1 MDVTRSGLKKKAA
14 KKKRRLRPNLNPNFG
29 KKAASNSV
37 VAEPGAEAGGPKQP
51 RAPPKPTGGGS
62 DTTISESNALA
73 AVGGLDI
80 DNWDNNE
87 DGHLLALTN
96 DKGNPNPDPEPD
108 PDPDPDSDPNPGPNP
123 NPNHLFALTNHKANP
138 NP

>member
-1 MDVTRSGLKKKAA
+1 MDVTRSGLKKKPA

-37 VAEPGAEAGGPKQP
+37 VAEPGADAGGPKQP

-73 AVGGLDI
+73 AVGELDI
-80 DNWDNNE
+80 ENWDNAE

-96 DKGNPNPDPEPD
+96 DKGNPDPDLGPGPDPDTNPDHDLDPGPGPSPNPD
-108 PDPDPDSDPNPGPNP
+108 PDPGP
-123 NPNHLFALTNHKANP
+123 
-138 NP
+138 